1 MALIFNSGLTRPCL
15 PYKLDFSKLDT
26 EGIDVLLN
34 EFQNNVNIMGTG
46 IPMMG
51 RKLLRHGN
59 PGWGRNEGN
68 IFTLHFKTVLA
79 EIMEYVLIKQYQ

>member
-1 MALIFNSGLTRPCL
+1 MALIFNFGLTRRCL

-46 IPMMG
+46 VPMMG
-51 RKLLRHGN
+51 RRLLHEN
-59 PGWGRNEGN
+59 PGWGRDTEGN
-68 IFTLHFKTVLA
+68 IFTLHFNSVLE
-79 EIMEYVLIKQYQ
+79 EIMKYVLNKQYR